1 MYLKIYENGKNF
13 LVAACDSEV
22 LGKTLKHGST
32 SVEIDR
38 NFYEGK
44 KVSEPELQEALWKA
58 TTANLFG
65 EKTIQCAI
73 KCGLV
78 DQGSVIRIDGVPHA
92 QIFRV

>member
-1 MYLKIYENGKNF
+1 MYLKIYENGEHF

-22 LGKTLKHGST
+22 LGKTLKHGRST
-32 SVEIDR
+32 VEINRD
-38 NFYEGK
+38 FYEGK
-44 KVSEPELQEALWKA
+44 EVSESELQEALGKA

-73 KCGLV
+73 KCGLI
-78 DQGSVIRIDGVPHA
+78 DQGSVIMIGGVPHA

>member
-22 LGKTLKHGST
+22 LGKTLKHGMA

-44 KVSEPELQEALWKA
+44 KVSEPELQEALWRA

-65 EKTIQCAI
+65 EKTVQCAI
-73 KCGLV
+73 KCELV
-78 DQGSVIRIDGVPHA
+78 DQGSVIMIDGVPHA